1 MQKNHYMNR
10 YSASV
15 KYIFI
20 FATILLLFISSKGYT
35 QRTINDVMDSTTVNH
50 LLIIS
55 KKYGSLSF
63 SGYLQPQF
71 QLAQSKGT
79 QAEFQGG
86 NFGDFTNNRFR
97 LRRGR
102 LRADYMMLTEDGA
115 PSTYFVLQFDGTE
128 QGVAIRDFWG
138 RYYENKWKILAVTLG
153 LSGRPFGNELQLSS
167 SVREAPERGRMS
179 QILMKTERDLGV
191 TFTLNPRW
199 KDAKL
204 KNFVLDFGVYNGQGL
219 AGNGEFDNSKDYI
232 LRLSHKTYAFKNF
245 TIAGGISTLQ
255 GGLDHRLPVSYKME
269 QTNNVWRM
277 AKDSSAATVNKVAP
291 RRYYGADIQLAT
303 KTNSW
308 KSELRAEVISGLQ
321 TGTSTTS
328 TTPGSYPVDN
338 KAIALPFY
346 TRTFNG
352 AYFTFVQTLN
362 STDNQLILKYDW
374 YDPNAKVK
382 GMDISADKG
391 LSPADVRFDTFGFG
405 FLHHFNPHFKAVL
418 YYDIIKNEST
428 QISGYTADRKDNV
441 LTLRTQFYF

>member
-1 MQKNHYMNR
+1 MQKIDNMNR
-10 YSASV
+10 HSTGLKRVFFLAIAFSM
-15 KYIFI
+15 
-20 FATILLLFISSKGYT
+20 LFCSIGYA
-35 QRTINDVMDSTTVNH
+35 QRTINDIMDSTTVNH

-71 QLAQSKGT
+71 QFAQSKGT
-79 QAEFQGG
+79 QAEYQGG

-102 LRADYMMLTEDGA
+102 LRADYMLLTDDGA

-128 QGVAIRDFWG
+128 QGVAVRDFWG
-138 RYYENKWKILAVTLG
+138 RYYENKWKILAVTIG

-179 QILMKTERDLGV
+179 QILMRTERDLGA

-204 KNFVLDFGVYNGQGL
+204 KNFVFDFGVYNGQGL
-219 AGNGEFDNSKDYI
+219 AGNGEFDNSKDFI
-232 LRLSHKTYAFKNF
+232 FRLSHKAYAFKNF

-269 QTNNVWRM
+269 QTNNVWHM
-277 AKDSSAATVNKVAP
+277 VKDSSASTINKVAP

-303 KTNSW
+303 KTKSW

-338 KAIALPFY
+338 KAVALPFY

-352 AYFTFVQTLN
+352 AYLTFVQTLN

-374 YDPNAKVK
+374 YDPNSKVK
-382 GMDISADKG
+382 GMDISSNKG
-391 LSPADVRFDTFGFG
+391 LSAADVRFDTFGFG

-418 YYDIIKNEST
+418 YYDVIKNEST
-428 QISGYTADRKDNV
+428 QIEGYTADRKDNV

>member
-1 MQKNHYMNR
+1 MNYYPTSIKR
-10 YSASV
+10 
-15 KYIFI
+15 ICF
-20 FATILLLFISSKGYT
+20 FATLFLLAISSVGYA

-71 QLAQSKGT
+71 QLAQSNGT
-79 QAEFQGG
+79 QAEYQGG
-86 NFGDFTNNRFR
+86 NFGEFTNNRFR

-102 LRADYMMLTEDGA
+102 LRADYMMLTDDGS

-191 TFTLNPRW
+191 TFSLNPRW

-204 KNFVLDFGVYNGQGL
+204 KNFVLDFGIYNGQGL
-219 AGNGEFDNSKDYI
+219 SGPAEFDNSKDFI
-232 LRLSHKTYAFKNF
+232 VRLSHKTYAFKQIPL
-245 TIAGGISTLQ
+245 TIAGGISTIQ
-255 GGLDHRLPVSYKME
+255 GGLNHRLPVSYKMD
-269 QTNNVWRM
+269 QRDGMWQMV
-277 AKDSSAATVNKVAP
+277 KDSSAATVNKIAP

-303 KTNSW
+303 KTKSW
-308 KSELRAEVISGLQ
+308 KSELRAEVVSGLQ
-321 TGTSTTS
+321 TATATTS
-328 TTPGSYPVDN
+328 TTPGSYPVDS
-338 KAIALPFY
+338 KSVPLPYY
-346 TRTFNG
+346 TRTFSG
-352 AYFTFVQTLN
+352 AYLTFVQTLN
-362 STDNQLILKYDW
+362 GPDNQLILKYDW
-374 YDPNAKVK
+374 YDPNTKVK
-382 GMDISADKG
+382 GLDIASARG
-391 LSPADVRFDTFGFG
+391 LSAADVRFDTFGFG
-405 FLHHFNPHFKAVL
+405 LLHHFNPHFKAVL
-418 YYDIIKNEST
+418 YYDVIRNEST
-428 QISGYTADRKDNV
+428 QISGYTEDRKDNV

>member
-1 MQKNHYMNR
+1 MQKIDNMNR
-10 YSASV
+10 HSTGYKKVNFLIIA
-15 KYIFI
+15 F
-20 FATILLLFISSKGYT
+20 FLLFSSISYA

-71 QLAQSKGT
+71 QMAQSNGT
-79 QAEFQGG
+79 QAEYQGG
-86 NFGDFTNNRFR
+86 NFGEFTNNRFR

-102 LRADYMMLTEDGA
+102 LRADYMLLTDDGA

-128 QGVAIRDFWG
+128 QGVAVRDFWG

-199 KDAKL
+199 KDATL
-204 KNFVLDFGVYNGQGL
+204 KNIVLDFGIYNGQGL
-219 AGNGEFDNSKDYI
+219 AGPAEFDNSKDFI
-232 LRLSHKTYAFKNF
+232 FRLSHKTYAFNNF

-255 GGLDHRLPVSYKME
+255 GGLNHRLPVSYKMDKI
-269 QTNNVWRM
+269 NNQWNMV
-277 AKDSSAATVNKVAP
+277 KDSSAATINKVAP

-303 KTNSW
+303 KTKSW
-308 KSELRAEVISGLQ
+308 KSELRAEVVSGLQ
-321 TGTSTTS
+321 TGTSTNS

-338 KAIALPFY
+338 KSIALPYY

-352 AYFTFVQTLN
+352 AYLTFVQTLN
-362 STDNQLILKYDW
+362 STDNQIILKYDW
-374 YDPNAKVK
+374 YDPNSKVK
-382 GMDISADKG
+382 GMDISSAKG

-405 FLHHFNPHFKAVL
+405 FLHHFNTHFKAVL
-418 YYDIIKNEST
+418 YYDIIRNEAT
-428 QISGYTADRKDNV
+428 QIQDYTADRKDNV

>member
-1 MQKNHYMNR
+1 MN
-10 YSASV
+10 SAL
-15 KYIFI
+15 K
-20 FATILLLFISSKGYT
+20 SSKIKWLSAILFLLMISYDSFA

-50 LLIIS
+50 LLTIS
-55 KKYGSLSF
+55 KKYGLLSF

-71 QLAQSKGT
+71 QIAQSNGT
-79 QAEFQGG
+79 QAEYQGG
-86 NFGDFTNNRFR
+86 NFGEYTNNRFR

-102 LRADYMMLTEDGA
+102 LRADYMLLTDEGA

-128 QGVAIRDFWG
+128 QGVAVRDFWG

-204 KNFVLDFGVYNGQGL
+204 KNIQLDFGVYNGQGL
-219 AGNGEFDNSKDYI
+219 AGPGEFDNSKDFI
-232 LRLSHKTYAFKNF
+232 FRLSHKTYAFKKF

-255 GGLDHRLPVSYKME
+255 GGLNHRLPISYKM
-269 QTNNVWRM
+269 NKVNDVYRM
-277 AKDSSAATVNKVAP
+277 VKDSSAATINKVAP

-303 KTNSW
+303 NTKSW
-308 KSELRAEVISGLQ
+308 KSEFRAEILSGLQ
-321 TGTSTTS
+321 TATATTS

-338 KAIALPFY
+338 KSEVLPFY
-346 TRTFNG
+346 TRNFTG
-352 AYFTFVQTLN
+352 AYITFVQTLN
-362 STDNQLILKYDW
+362 STDNQIILKYDY
-374 YDPNAKVK
+374 YDPNSKVS
-382 GMDISADKG
+382 GADISAAKG
-391 LSPADVRFDTFGFG
+391 LTAADVRFDTFGFG
-405 FLHHFNPHFKAVL
+405 ILHHFNPHFKAVL
-418 YYDIIKNEST
+418 YYDVIKNEST
-428 QISGYTADRKDNV
+428 KISGYESDRKDNV

>member
-1 MQKNHYMNR
+1 MNR

-15 KYIFI
+15 KHIFI
-20 FATILLLFISSKGYT
+20 FATILLLFISSKGYA

-269 QTNNVWRM
+269 QTNNVWKM
-277 AKDSSAATVNKVAP
+277 VKDSSAATVNKVAP

-303 KTNSW
+303 KTQSW

-428 QISGYTADRKDNV
+428 QIQGYTADRKDNV